1 MKKMNK
7 ISIPMLLSYA
17 YVSLCCFLL
26 ILPFLI
32 TFYRSLLSPT
42 GAFTMENYWKIAGI
56 FWPKVNLSAYLAAIT
71 VVLDLIL
78 ALPAAFALTRYEFPG
93 KRFLTLLMTAVWYVP
108 GISYA
113 LAIILALYF
122 FFKPLLNIGAFIAT
136 FTCGFFP
143 IMLMSCIVAFRN
155 LDLTYE
161 EAAMCL
167 GAGKLKTFFYIVLPL
182 IGPGISSGVLLTF
195 ILAFNEFITSFLLM
209 APTGIETAPV
219 KVFDDI
225 SHAGMH
231 GFIAAEAALLQ
242 IISLAACFIYL
253 KIIGTRYLRGTV
265 LF

>member
-1 MKKMNK
+1 M
-7 ISIPMLLSYA
+7 
-17 YVSLCCFLL
+17 
-26 ILPFLI
+26 LPFLT
-32 TFYRSLLSPT
+32 TFYRSLLSPRK
-42 GAFTMENYWKIAGI
+42 GFTIENYWKMAGI
-56 FWPKVNLSAYLAAIT
+56 FWPKVGLSAYLAVIT
-71 VVLDLIL
+71 VALDLIL
-78 ALPAAFALTRYEFPG
+78 AIPAAFALIRYEFRG
-93 KRFLTLLMTAVWYVP
+93 KRFLTLLITAVWYVP

-113 LAIILALYF
+113 LAMILALYF

-136 FTCGFFP
+136 FTCGFLP

-155 LDLTYE
+155 LDPAYE

-182 IGPGISSGVLLTF
+182 IGPGISTGILLTF

-231 GFIAAEAALLQ
+231 GFIAAEAAILQ
-242 IISLAACFIYL
+242 IMSLTICFVYL
-253 KIIGTRYLRGTV
+253 KILGTRYLRGTV